1 MGGRGILTLNVD
13 QPQTKQKRE
22 REKKQKKTKPGGIVY
37 LLFVCVLCVYNSVR
51 GEKKKSHPGEKLND
65 IFNGTEWPT
74 LGNVLFLLQYL
85 LKIKIS
91 IFICEETKIYNNT
104 EYIKNDY

>member
-1 MGGRGILTLNVD
+1 M
-13 QPQTKQKRE
+13 
-22 REKKQKKTKPGGIVY
+22 Y

-51 GEKKKSHPGEKLND
+51 GEKKSHPGEKLND

-85 LKIKIS
+85 LKIKN
-91 IFICEETKIYNNT
+91 IYI
-104 EYIKNDY
+104 YL